1 MIFRFIFYLKKN
13 LDMQTMGGISINF
26 KSLRLPENAL
36 YFPLEK
42 LYEEI

>member
-1 MIFRFIFYLKKN
+1 
-13 LDMQTMGGISINF
+13 MQTMGHVSINF